1 MADILHLTSQ
11 HSKRIIFNQ
20 RQQYHEGSL
29 IHVPRAVVN
38 MGVKNNEY
46 MRETLVCIKLCMECS
61 TKGR

>member
-1 MADILHLTSQ
+1 MKDLLF
-11 HSKRIIFNQ
+11 IF
-20 RQQYHEGSL
+20 
-29 IHVPRAVVN
+29 PRAVVN